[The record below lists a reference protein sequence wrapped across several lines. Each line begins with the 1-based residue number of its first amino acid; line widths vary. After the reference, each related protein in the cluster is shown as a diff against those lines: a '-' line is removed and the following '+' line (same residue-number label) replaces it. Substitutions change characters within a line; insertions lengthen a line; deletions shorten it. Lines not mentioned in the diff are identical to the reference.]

1 MAIKDLLLKLRL
13 VGAKKT
19 KDDLKGV
26 EGGIAKMGKAAAK
39 AGAVFFAAKG
49 IVSGL
54 SSVIELA
61 AQQELAE
68 KQLSTA
74 LGRTSKNLL
83 EQASALQKVTTFGD
97 EVIISQQAFLASL
110 KFNEEQIKSIIS
122 ASVDLSAATG
132 ISLESAVRNTAK
144 TFSGLSGEL
153 GELIPQLRDLTAE
166 EMKAGEAV
174 KVIADLFGG
183 QAKETTNTL
192 AGSIEQMKNQF
203 GDLGEELGFILK
215 PAVISVTNS
224 LSGMASMAVDAIQKT
239 KSAMATARRAISDF
253 IKGEDTRTLEDFGL
267 EANTRIVELKK
278 EEFGIEK
285 MKLDLLPVVVDKNKQ
300 IADESKKAAQFTAN
314 TAQSLFT
321 SAIMGDN
328 VSDSLKRAVVQLG
341 VMVAQAK
348 IYNAIMNSAG
358 LFTGGGIIGG
368 ITKFLFGQSPT
379 QASPS
384 ANITINQTFQGGMVD
399 HNFAANNLIPAIN
412 KAISTGQARINR

>member
-1 MAIKDLLLKLRL
+1 
-13 VGAKKT
+13 
-19 KDDLKGV
+19 
-26 EGGIAKMGKAAAK
+26 
-39 AGAVFFAAKG
+39 
-49 IVSGL
+49 
-54 SSVIELA
+54 
-61 AQQELAE
+61 
-68 KQLSTA
+68 
-74 LGRTSKNLL
+74 
-83 EQASALQKVTTFGD
+83 
-97 EVIISQQAFLASL
+97 

-224 LSGMASMAVDAIQKT
+224 LSGMASMAVSAIQKT
-239 KSAMATARRAISDF
+239 RSAMVSARRSISDL

-267 EANTRIVELKK
+267 QANTRNVELKK